1 MYKLP
6 LFHLAFP
13 VYNLDQTK
21 DFYTKVLDCKIGR
34 KSNKWID
41 FNFYGHQ
48 ITAHLTKNVNIEN
61 KINNEVDGKNVPI
74 RHFGLIMD
82 WRDWHNIK
90 DKLIF
95 NDGSGTPYTVTLP
108 NGALSSI
115 VPDSTKRAIM
125 MNMIPPTNIQGTSF
139 NYLDIE

>member
-1 MYKLP
+1 LHKPP

-48 ITAHLTKNVNIEN
+48 ITAHLTKNVNTEN

-95 NDGSGTPYTVTLP
+95 NDIEFIIEPYIRFQGEVGEQATLFFSDP
-108 NGALSSI
+108 
-115 VPDSTKRAIM
+115 
-125 MNMIPPTNIQGTSF
+125 SF
-139 NYLDIE
+139 NYIELKSFKNKEMVFAS